1 MASYNINIP
10 GSQGVDM
17 MTGDTLT
24 ITFTSPAKFCI
35 TGGNASDFNPA
46 LPVGIAE
53 PKDYVWTGTATATNA
68 TVTYSHV
75 GHDKPCGSASPT
87 ATTPGTIK
95 IGSGTK

>member
-1 MASYNINIP
+1 MASYSINIP

-17 MTGDTLT
+17 MPGDTLT
-24 ITFTSPAKFCI
+24 ITFISAAKFCI
-35 TGGNASDFNPA
+35 TSGNASDFNPA

-53 PKDYVWTGTATATNA
+53 PQNYVWSGVATATNA

-75 GHDKPCGSASPT
+75 GHNQPCGSPNPRQ
-87 ATTPGTIK
+87 TTPGTIK